1 MTKTLPNILVLAHE
15 PYLNGASHS
24 LLTLLNGLKS
34 EMQFLVIVP
43 AQGEMLNALQ
53 ESGIQSRVLKLP
65 RCAIKASGWFSRMK
79 SRFLFLKNKTN
90 HLHRLKQVLGDF
102 KPDLIYTNTSVQ
114 DLGFDLSLIL
124 NKPHVWHIREY
135 GDKDFGYQYLPSKQ
149 SVRKKMHD
157 SNAVIFTTQ
166 DLLRHWNLSS
176 KNQEVIYN
184 GIVSHHIPFRNPASM
199 PNPVRI
205 SIVGLIM
212 PTKGQLDALMILR
225 QLLDKPLNVHLQ
237 IFGKINDSG
246 YEQTLRNFVSERH
259 LQNHVEWKGY
269 VEQDELYAQTDILLS
284 CAQSEG
290 FGRTLVE
297 AMGREIP
304 VVARRQGGPAEI
316 IQDMQTGYLYDDIR
330 EAIEKIQ
337 LCIVENQSRIECIS
351 SAREYARTHFSI
363 ENYLEKVSATM
374 LR

>member
-1 MTKTLPNILVLAHE
+1 
-15 PYLNGASHS
+15 
-24 LLTLLNGLKS
+24 
-34 EMQFLVIVP
+34 
-43 AQGEMLNALQ
+43 
-53 ESGIQSRVLKLP
+53 
-65 RCAIKASGWFSRMK
+65 
-79 SRFLFLKNKTN
+79 
-90 HLHRLKQVLGDF
+90 
-102 KPDLIYTNTSVQ
+102 
-114 DLGFDLSLIL
+114 
-124 NKPHVWHIREY
+124 
-135 GDKDFGYQYLPSKQ
+135 
-149 SVRKKMHD
+149 
-157 SNAVIFTTQ
+157 
-166 DLLRHWNLSS
+166 
-176 KNQEVIYN
+176 
-184 GIVSHHIPFRNPASM
+184 
-199 PNPVRI
+199 
-205 SIVGLIM
+205 
-212 PTKGQLDALMILR
+212 
-225 QLLDKPLNVHLQ
+225 
-237 IFGKINDSG
+237 
-246 YEQTLRNFVSERH
+246 

-297 AMGREIP
+297 AMGRGIP

>member
-24 LLTLLNGLKS
+24 LLTLLNGLKN

-43 AQGEMLNALQ
+43 AQGDMLNALQ
-53 ESGIQSRVLKLP
+53 ETGIQSRVLKLP
-65 RCAIKASGWFSRMK
+65 RCAVKASGWFNLMK
-79 SRFLFLKNKTN
+79 NRFLFLKNKRN
-90 HLHRLKQVLGDF
+90 HLQRLKEVLGDF

-149 SVRKKMHD
+149 SVRKKMND

-176 KNQEVIYN
+176 KKQEVIYN

-199 PNPVRI
+199 PNPVRV

-225 QLLDKPLNVHLQ
+225 QLLDKQFNVHLQ
-237 IFGKINDSG
+237 IFGKINDKG
-246 YEQTLRNFVSERH
+246 YEQTLKNFVSEH
-259 LQNHVEWKGY
+259 QLQNHVAWKGY

-284 CAQSEG
+284 CALSEG

-297 AMGREIP
+297 AMGRGIP

-316 IQDMQTGYLYDDIR
+316 IQDMQTGYLYDDIP
-330 EAIEKIQ
+330 EATEKIQ
-337 LCIVENQSRIECIS
+337 MCIVEDHSRIERIS
-351 SAREYARTHFSI
+351 TAQEYARSHFSI
-363 ENYLEKVSATM
+363 KNYLEKVSATM